1 MNGHASIGEY
11 SSREIVSRTDFITMK
26 TKISRNG
33 IIGPWSLIDGPA
45 FSRSE
50 LCLILGML
58 TLLAFVVLPALANNR
73 SRSAR
78 VICANN
84 LRQIGVAQHLW
95 GNDHDDLPPL
105 MVPVGQGGTRQH
117 SLAPNAWLHFA
128 WLSNELGSAQLIFC
142 PSDTGIPA
150 RDFSGDANGGYL
162 HPNFRN
168 GATSYFTSYS
178 GFNSDPQWAV
188 MNGDRNITIDGGAT
202 CSLLNSA
209 SSISSQPSG
218 GTGGQ
223 WKTGLHDLEGNIQFR
238 DGRVAMLPNP
248 ELRAVLVGRLDD
260 NGAKHVAIS
269 R

>member
-1 MNGHASIGEY
+1 
-11 SSREIVSRTDFITMK
+11 MK
-26 TKISRNG
+26 TKTSRDG
-33 IIGPWSLIDGPA
+33 IIGPLSLFDGLA
-45 FSRSE
+45 FTRPE
-50 LCLILGML
+50 LCVILGVL
-58 TLLAFVVLPALANNR
+58 TLLAFVVLPALANNQ

-84 LRQIGVAQHLW
+84 LRQIGVAQQLW

-105 MVPVGQGGTRQH
+105 MVPVSQGGTRQH

-128 WLSNELGSAQLIFC
+128 WLSNELGSAQTIFC

-150 RDFSGDANGGYL
+150 RDFSANPNGGYL
-162 HPNFRN
+162 HPNFLNR
-168 GATSYFTSYS
+168 ATSYFTSYS

-188 MNGDRNITIDGGAT
+188 INGDRNITIDGGAA

-218 GTGGQ
+218 GAGGH

-238 DGRVAMLPNP
+238 DGRVAMLSNP
-248 ELRAVLVGRLDD
+248 DLRAALVGRVDD
-260 NGAKHVAIS
+260 NGAKHVAIP